1 VTRESRIRCKG
12 RPRSQFRKRAD
23 QGGGL
28 RSGGGLSVETL
39 RASAGGADLALLF
52 RWVFVVA
59 AGFLAACLFCIIRME
74 ERSLPGRADIA
85 AAASSG
91 APVSAE

>member
-1 VTRESRIRCKG
+1 LLGAIVL
-12 RPRSQFRKRAD
+12 
-23 QGGGL
+23 GGINL

-52 RWVFVVA
+52 RWVFVAA
-59 AGFLAACLFCIIRME
+59 AGFLAASLFCIIRME
-74 ERSLPGRADIA
+74 ERPLPGRADIA
-85 AAASSG
+85 AATSSG

>member
-1 VTRESRIRCKG
+1 
-12 RPRSQFRKRAD
+12 
-23 QGGGL
+23 
-28 RSGGGLSVETL
+28 
-39 RASAGGADLALLF
+39 LALLF